1 MGGWIYRGRI
11 VARRGGARWRGG
23 KTVGLVG
30 RSMPSGQ
37 SGATCSHGHGCG
49 CGRGWGVGDEM
60 CVQRVYVRAGY
71 VYRYLFAI
79 QMPSDLLFLY
89 YRL

>member
-1 MGGWIYRGRI
+1 M
-11 VARRGGARWRGG
+11 
-23 KTVGLVG
+23 GLVG

-37 SGATCSHGHGCG
+37 SGATCSQGHGHGR
-49 CGRGWGVGDEM
+49 GRGWGVGVVVGDEM

-71 VYRYLFAI
+71 VYRYLFEI
-79 QMPSDLLFLY
+79 QKPSDLLFLY